1 MKILVDTSIWSLALR
16 RPLRTRVV
24 SAPEVVELQRLISN
38 FRVAIIGSIRQ
49 EILSG
54 IREPSKFEKIRGELA
69 PFVDFSLTREHYE
82 LAASLYNKCR
92 AKGVQGSNT
101 DFLICAAAISESM
114 PVFSTDKDFVQ
125 FAKVLPIKLHA
136 TAIH

>member
-1 MKILVDTSIWSLALR
+1 VKVLVDSSVWSLALR
-16 RPLRTRVV
+16 RPLRTRIGP
-24 SAPEVVELQRLISN
+24 APEVVELQRLIGN

-54 IREPSKFEKIRGELA
+54 IREASKFERIRSELA
-69 PFVDFSLTREHYE
+69 AFVDFSLTREHYE
-82 LAASLYNKCR
+82 LAASLYHQCR

-101 DFLICAAAISESM
+101 DFLICAASISESM
-114 PVFSTDKDFVQ
+114 SVFSTDKDFAQ

-136 TAIH
+136 AAVH